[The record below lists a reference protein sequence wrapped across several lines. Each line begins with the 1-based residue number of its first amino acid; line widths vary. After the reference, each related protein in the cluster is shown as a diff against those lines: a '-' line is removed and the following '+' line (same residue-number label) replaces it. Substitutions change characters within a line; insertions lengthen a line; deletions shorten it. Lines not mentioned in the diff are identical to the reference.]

1 MAGERVLELVRT
13 LEQEIVTGVLAPG
26 DRLDEVTLATRF
38 GVSRTPVREALGQ
51 LASTGL
57 VEIRP
62 RRGAAVAAPGL
73 KELLEM
79 FEVMA
84 ELEGLC
90 GRLAARRM
98 SADERTALQR
108 AHAAC
113 RGCAREGDSDG
124 YYLANVDFHEAIYAG
139 CHNRFLAEQTRTLRN
154 RLSPYRR
161 LQLRR
166 VDRLGESFSEHEA
179 VLAAILDGDA
189 ERADRLLQSHVT
201 VQGGSFAD
209 FVANLPLPDERKPAA
224 TSPVSSSPGQPPH
237 EP

>member
-1 MAGERVLELVRT
+1 MAGERVIELVRI
-13 LEQEIVTGVLAPG
+13 LEQEIVTGTLTPG
-26 DRLDEVTLATRF
+26 ERLDEASLATRF
-38 GVSRTPVREALGQ
+38 GVSRTPVREALNQ

-57 VEIRP
+57 VEVRP

-98 SADERTALQR
+98 SREERAELEA
-108 AHAAC
+108 AHEAC
-113 RGCAREGDSDG
+113 RTCTEQGNSDG
-124 YYLANVDFHEAIYAG
+124 YYGANVAFHEAIYAG
-139 CHNRFLAEQTRTLRN
+139 CHNRFLAEQTRALRN

-166 VDRLGESFSEHEA
+166 VNRIDESFAEHEA
-179 VLAAILDGDA
+179 VLAAILAGDA
-189 ERADRLLQSHVT
+189 DEADRLLQSHVT

-209 FVANLPLPDERKPAA
+209 FVANLPVGSDQRAPA
-224 TSPVSSSPGQPPH
+224 
-237 EP
+237 

>member
-1 MAGERVLELVRT
+1 MAGKRVQELVRA
-13 LEQEIVTGVLAPG
+13 LEQDIVTGDLPPG
-26 DRLDEVTLATRF
+26 HRLDEATIAERF
-38 GVSRTPVREALGQ
+38 GVSRTPVREALNR

-73 KELLEM
+73 KQLLDM

-98 SADERTALQR
+98 SAEERARLAA
-108 AHAAC
+108 AHEAC
-113 RGCAREGDSDG
+113 RNFADDADSDG
-124 YYLANVDFHEAIYAG
+124 YYAANVDFHEAVYSG
-139 CHNRFLAEQTRTLRN
+139 CHNDFLAEQTRALRN
-154 RLSPYRR
+154 RLAPYRR

-166 VDRLGESFSEHEA
+166 VNRVDESLAEHQ
-179 VLAAILDGDA
+179 AILEAIAAGDA
-189 ERADRLLQSHVT
+189 ERADRLLQAHVT

-209 FVANLPLPDERKPAA
+209 FVANLPLAPERKAA
-224 TSPVSSSPGQPPH
+224 G
-237 EP
+237 

>member
-1 MAGERVLELVRT
+1 MAGERVIELVRI
-13 LEQEIVTGVLAPG
+13 LEQEIVTGLLSPG
-26 DRLDEVTLATRF
+26 ERLDETSLASRF
-38 GVSRTPVREALGQ
+38 GVSRTPVREALNQ

-57 VEIRP
+57 VEVRP

-98 SADERTALQR
+98 SGEEREALQT
-108 AHAAC
+108 AHEAC
-113 RGCAREGDSDG
+113 RACTEKHDGDG
-124 YYLANVDFHEAIYAG
+124 YYAANVTFHEAIYAG
-139 CHNRFLAEQTRTLRN
+139 CHNRFLAEQTRALRN

-166 VDRLGESFSEHEA
+166 VNRIDESFAEHEA
-179 VLAAILDGDA
+179 VLAAILAGDA
-189 ERADRLLQSHVT
+189 DEADRLLQSHVT

-209 FVANLPLPDERKPAA
+209 FVANLPVGSEHRV
-224 TSPVSSSPGQPPH
+224 TV
-237 EP
+237 

>member
-1 MAGERVLELVRT
+1 MAGERVIELVRI
-13 LEQEIVTGVLAPG
+13 LEQEIVTGLLTPG
-26 DRLDEVTLATRF
+26 ERLDEASLAARF
-38 GVSRTPVREALGQ
+38 GVSRTPVREALNQ

-57 VEIRP
+57 VEVRP

-98 SADERTALQR
+98 SGEERVALEA
-108 AHAAC
+108 AHEAC
-113 RGCAREGDSDG
+113 RTCTEQDDSDG
-124 YYLANVDFHEAIYAG
+124 YYAANVAFHEAIYAG
-139 CHNRFLAEQTRTLRN
+139 CHNRFLAEQTRALRN

-166 VDRLGESFSEHEA
+166 VNRIGESFAEHEA
-179 VLAAILDGDA
+179 VLAAILAGEAD
-189 ERADRLLQSHVT
+189 EADRLLQSHVT

-209 FVANLPLPDERKPAA
+209 FVANLPVGNERRA
-224 TSPVSSSPGQPPH
+224 TA
-237 EP
+237 

>member
-1 MAGERVLELVRT
+1 MPDGTIPVAGERVLELVRT
-13 LEQEIVTGVLAPG
+13 LEQEIVTGVLSPG
-26 DRLDEVTLATRF
+26 DRLDEATLATRF

-57 VEIRP
+57 VEIKP

-98 SADERTALQR
+98 SAGEREALQT
-108 AHAAC
+108 AHEAC
-113 RGCAREGDSDG
+113 RSCVQAGDSDG
-124 YYLANVDFHEAIYAG
+124 YYAANVAFHEAIYAG
-139 CHNRFLAEQTRTLRN
+139 CRNRFLAEQTRTLRN
-154 RLSPYRR
+154 RLAPYRR

-166 VDRLGESFSEHEA
+166 VDRVNESFGEHEA

-189 ERADRLLQSHVT
+189 EGADRLLQSHVT

-209 FVANLPLPDERKPAA
+209 FVANLPVADRRQTA
-224 TSPVSSSPGQPPH
+224 S
-237 EP
+237 